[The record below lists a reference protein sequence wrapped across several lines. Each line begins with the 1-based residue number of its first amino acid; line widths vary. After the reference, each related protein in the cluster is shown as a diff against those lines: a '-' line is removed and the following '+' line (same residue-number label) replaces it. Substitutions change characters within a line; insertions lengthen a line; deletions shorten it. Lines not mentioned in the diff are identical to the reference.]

1 MGGLPLLRKPRPN
14 NVAGNRGKKVKRE
27 HNPPEH
33 PHITGL
39 QSHWHR
45 ITLLHFLLLPLSIIF
60 RLLVALRRLL
70 YRSGVM
76 PSEKLS
82 VPVIVVGNITV
93 GGSGKTPLTLWL
105 AQQMIEHGWHPGIIS
120 RGYGGTATTPQP
132 VFSHSD
138 PAQVGDEPLMMAQ
151 RNVCPVWIGQ
161 NRVTAAHALMQAH
174 PECNVILSDDGL
186 QHYRLQRDVEIAV
199 VDGVRRFGNG
209 YLLPAGPLREPLSR
223 LDSVQAVVVH
233 GGVASTGQYRMQLL
247 GNRFYNLQ
255 QPNIVAHAAD
265 FDGQT
270 VHAIAGIGHPQRFF
284 TLLQNM
290 GLQVRA
296 HPFPDHHCYTPAEL
310 AYPDADAILMTEK
323 DAVKCARLCQVL
335 ADSRVIADTQAIA
348 GSQPIADS
356 KVTTDSNT
364 NASPAWASEKC
375 WVLRVDAQ
383 LDPSLIHHILERI
396 TPNGRKTT

>member
-1 MGGLPLLRKPRPN
+1 MGVSPLLRKPRLN
-14 NVAGNRGKKVKRE
+14 NVAEKKEMRE
-27 HNPPEH
+27 QNPPEQ
-33 PHITGL
+33 PLIAGL

-70 YRSGVM
+70 YRSGVL

-105 AQQMIEHGWHPGIIS
+105 AQQLIEQGWHPGIIS
-120 RGYGGTATTPQP
+120 RGYGGTANTPQS
-132 VFSHSD
+132 VSSRSD
-138 PAQVGDEPLMMAQ
+138 PTQVGDEPLMMAQ

-161 NRVTAAHALMQAH
+161 NRVAAAHALMRAH
-174 PECNVILSDDGL
+174 PECDVIISDDGL

-209 YLLPAGPLREPLSR
+209 FLLPAGPLREPLSR
-223 LDSVQAVVVH
+223 LNSVHAVVVQ
-233 GGVASTGQYRMQLL
+233 GGEATADQYRMQLQ
-247 GNRFYNLQ
+247 GDHFYNLLK
-255 QPNIVAHAAD
+255 PDLIAHAAD
-265 FDGQT
+265 FADQT

-284 TLLQNM
+284 TQLQNM

-296 HPFPDHHCYTPAEL
+296 HPFPDHHRYTPAEL
-310 AYPDADAILMTEK
+310 VYHDADAILMTEK
-323 DAVKCARLCQVL
+323 DAVKCAWVL
-335 ADSRVIADTQAIA
+335 GPKFLAQERISVPDSQTANDP
-348 GSQPIADS
+348 G
-356 KVTTDSNT
+356 K
-364 NASPAWASEKC
+364 WAPEKY

-383 LDPSLIHHILERI
+383 VDTALIHLILKRI
-396 TPNGRKTT
+396 APNGRKTT